1 VSQYFWGGNEKYDA
15 AFIVS
20 GEDVR
25 NLDDVV
31 RMQRVTRYMISQ
43 GKAVADVHAIRLAL
57 SMDVV
62 RETTYRRN
70 DAGRSKAQKL
80 NVIVPEGARVTGVPF
95 LDLRKPTPP
104 RTQSGSSNLTIDWH
118 WNRRAN
124 RLVGE
129 TLADLMVRDRTF
141 TIVRRRRPGRLTC
154 RLSRRGDALGLR

>member
-43 GKAVADVHAIRLAL
+43 WKAVADVHAIRLAL

-70 DAGRSKAQKL
+70 DAGRSEAQKL

-95 LDLRKPTPP
+95 LDLTETDCAARAQRFEYPY
-104 RTQSGSSNLTIDWH
+104 DWH
-118 WNRRAN
+118 WNWRAN

-129 TLADLMVRDRTF
+129 TLADLMIGDRKF
-141 TIVRRRRPGRLTC
+141 TIDQRQRPGH
-154 RLSRRGDALGLR
+154 LRAG